1 MEQGTCPGPAFI
13 RRCGDF
19 FQAVAQRADDERLRA
34 DFERASCHWLRHTFA
49 REVLRATGNDLAVT
63 QQLLDHRSI
72 STTGIYVKADMT
84 QRIEAVLA
92 MPERFNG

>member
-1 MEQGTCPGPAFI
+1 M
-13 RRCGDF
+13 
-19 FQAVAQRADDERLRA
+19 
-34 DFERASCHWLRHTFA
+34 
-49 REVLRATGNDLAVT
+49 LRATGNDLAVT

-72 STTGIYVKADMT
+72 ATTGIYVKADMT